1 MSALILTHLGDSVP
15 LYIRDCIH
23 QFRLWNAD
31 TPVYVVLDRSH
42 AGNSFWTTLDAQLVY
57 TDTLTPTEHHR
68 AFQNGFKGD
77 TAFRKGYWKHVKER
91 FFFVEELMMQYGL
104 SEVIS
109 MEYDVL
115 VYGSFSELRE
125 KLAALPRTLRMV
137 MDNDERGH
145 PAFLYIPHHSDI
157 SMFNTFLASIN
168 DLPLEDMQSLRLFA
182 RLFPMNYFPVLTESR
197 NRDKSQRRSLSG
209 HTAADTFFLSQDSE
223 HFGIL
228 FDSLVAGQ
236 WLGGIDPRNTGN
248 RKITRYANESALY
261 QFTEMSFAWEKYNGR
276 LWRPVMDGRPLMTV
290 HMHSKALHCFLSD
303 RAEMPTDDYD
313 VGAVFK
319 SLLPN

>member
-1 MSALILTHLGDSVP
+1 MSALILTHLGESVP

-31 TPVYVVLDRSH
+31 VPVYVVLDRLH
-42 AGNSFWTTLDAQLVY
+42 AGNSFWLSLDAQLVY
-57 TDTLTPTEHHR
+57 TDTLTPTDHHR
-68 AFQNGFKGD
+68 AFQAGFKGD
-77 TAFRKGYWKHVKER
+77 TVFRKGYWKHVKER
-91 FFFVEELMMQYGL
+91 FFFVEELMMQHDL
-104 SEVIS
+104 ADVIS

-115 VYGSFSELRE
+115 VYGSFAALRE
-125 KLAALPRTLRMV
+125 KLGALPRTLRMV

-157 SMFNTFLASIN
+157 SLFNTFLASIN
-168 DLPLEDMQSLRLFA
+168 DMPLEDMQSLRMYA
-182 RLFPMNYFPVLTESR
+182 RLFPMNYFPVLTEAR
-197 NRDKSQRRSLSG
+197 NRSRSQRRSLSG
-209 HTAADTFFLSQDSE
+209 HTVADPFFLSQDSE

-248 RKITRYANESALY
+248 RKITHYANESALY
-261 QFTEMSFAWEKYNGR
+261 QFTEMSFAWEKHEGK
-276 LWRPVMDGRPLMTV
+276 LWRPVLDGRSLMTV

-313 VGAVFK
+313 VGTVFK